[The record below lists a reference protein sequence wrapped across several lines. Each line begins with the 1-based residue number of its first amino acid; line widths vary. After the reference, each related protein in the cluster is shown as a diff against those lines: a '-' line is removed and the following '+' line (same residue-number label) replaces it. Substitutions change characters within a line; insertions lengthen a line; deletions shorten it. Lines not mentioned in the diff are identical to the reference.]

1 MYALF
6 LVWQVQDQVKV
17 TPDCTYTIVEN
28 QGEKL
33 GCTGSRAAEE
43 QNDGLTSPGQMHNHN
58 AHGSTPQPSTGA
70 AVILMTNAAAIMM
83 VLVSSFV
90 LAFGN
95 AGPS

>member
-1 MYALF
+1 VGILQILSHMS
-6 LVWQVQDQVKV
+6 VWQVQDQVKV
-17 TPDCTYTIVEN
+17 TPDCMYTIVEN

-43 QNDGLTSPGQMHNHN
+43 PNDGLTSPGQHNHHV
-58 AHGSTPQPSTGA
+58 HGSTGA
-70 AVILMTNAAAIMM
+70 SGILMTNTAGIMM

-95 AGPS
+95 AGP

>member
-1 MYALF
+1 M
-6 LVWQVQDQVKV
+6 
-17 TPDCTYTIVEN
+17 YTIVEN

-58 AHGSTPQPSTGA
+58 AHGSTGA

-83 VLVSSFV
+83 VLVSSFL
-90 LAFGN
+90 LAFSN